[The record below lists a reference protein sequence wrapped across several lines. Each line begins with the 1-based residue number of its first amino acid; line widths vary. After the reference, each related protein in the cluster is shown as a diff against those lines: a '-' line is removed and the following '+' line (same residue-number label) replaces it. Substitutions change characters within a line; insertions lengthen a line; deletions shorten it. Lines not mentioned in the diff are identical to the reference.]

1 MGSFFAHSVVLISLL
16 DMDPSPNVAQV
27 VPWCL
32 ALPVELG
39 ILATSISTY
48 TNVHHEPTV
57 GDSFGG
63 PLRTRLTIWETLE
76 IAVGAARVLILMLL
90 VVCYI
95 VKIVVPTRRVR
106 REIEGVNSEET
117 ADLLDS
123 TQDPSSEDS
132 DSPTDA
138 EQTSPEP
145 WTRPLK
151 TPTTNWWEY
160 LSGYSLFFPYIWPS
174 KSRRLQIIAIFCFF
188 LLVLQRV
195 VNLLV
200 PYQVGVITDSLSI
213 REGQLRVPWTHI
225 CLYIFYRWLQG
236 SQGLIE
242 SVRSNLWISISQYAY
257 AELSTASFE
266 HVHRLGL
273 DFHVN
278 KKMGEVLSALTKGNS
293 INTFLEQ
300 VTFQVLPMFIDLAIA
315 IGYFLVFFDAYYALT
330 ITIMT
335 FFYLYMTIKIA
346 SWRADMRRQMVNASR
361 QEDAVK

>member
-1 MGSFFAHSVVLISLL
+1 MVLISLL
-16 DMDPSPNVAQV
+16 DMDPSPNVAQF

-39 ILATSISTY
+39 ILAISISMY
-48 TNVHHEPTV
+48 TNVHHEPTI
-57 GDSFGG
+57 GNPFGG